1 MWEGILHMKDGYYF
15 VLKLTEN
22 EHDAVEYVIKEFCEK
37 NFMQMKYYR
46 KLKTGH
52 RPMIREVK
60 VMGNRRRIAEFK
72 KFLVDN
78 YIQDFV
84 IDNYWEDEKKA
95 VKEFLA
101 KHTPE
106 EVKKIEDQWGVKFT
120 KEIKS

>member
-1 MWEGILHMKDGYYF
+1 MKDGYYF

-22 EHDAVEYVIKEFCEK
+22 EHDAVSYVINEFCEK
-37 NFMQMKYYR
+37 NFMTMKYYR

-60 VMGNRRRIAEFK
+60 VMGNRRRIAQFK
-72 KFLVDN
+72 QFLVDN

-84 IDNYWEDEKKA
+84 IDNYWEEEKRA
-95 VKEFLA
+95 IKEFVA

-106 EVKKIEDQWGVKFT
+106 EIAVIENKWGIKLKKD
-120 KEIKS
+120 